1 MEDNNFDSNEQQ
13 HTPATTPAHRHPSQ
27 RQSLLLATNRRATM
41 FFRTMDHTQP
51 PEEDANNPPEVNAQ
65 RRREYETIK
74 GLNHMIETVLDNFE
88 KGRENIKASISD
100 ASSSYSHRC

>member
-1 MEDNNFDSNEQQ
+1 
-13 HTPATTPAHRHPSQ
+13 
-27 RQSLLLATNRRATM
+27 M